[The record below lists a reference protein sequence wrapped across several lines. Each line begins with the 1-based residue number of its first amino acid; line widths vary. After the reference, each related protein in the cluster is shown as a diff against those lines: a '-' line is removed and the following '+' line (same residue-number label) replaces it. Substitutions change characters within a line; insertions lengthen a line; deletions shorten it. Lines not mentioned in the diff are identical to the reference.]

1 MKEQDNK
8 LRGSKELIE
17 EINRTS
23 TSEGMVAVWFLGQES
38 VVLKGGDAIIYID
51 PYMSDELERKAG
63 IKRAFPAP
71 LTPEHI
77 TNANMVLITHE
88 HDDHMDLATISV
100 IAKQSPETM
109 FIAPACCHK
118 AMLGVGVAAEKLL
131 AATCDQWQDFDG
143 FRIKAIPAAHE
154 SLEEHEEFGHR
165 YVGYLV
171 DIGGILFYHAGDTV
185 VYPGLIERLQ
195 ACSIDIGMLPINGG
209 DAFRRRDGIVGN
221 MGFREAAELAAATN
235 IDLTIPMHYD
245 IFPWNGE
252 KPGYFVDYCY
262 ENYPY
267 MKTKVMA
274 RTERL
279 IYVKAE

>member
-1 MKEQDNK
+1 MKEQKNK
-8 LRGSKELIE
+8 LRGSEELIE

-88 HDDHMDLATISV
+88 HDDHMDLTTISV
-100 IAKQSPETM
+100 IANQRPETL
-109 FIAPACCHK
+109 FIAPACCHE
-118 AMLGVGVAAEKLL
+118 AMLGVGVAAERLL
-131 AATCDQWQDFDG
+131 AAKCDQWQDFDG

-154 SLEEHEEFGHR
+154 SLEEHEELGHR

-171 DIGGILFYHAGDTV
+171 DMGGVLFYHAGDTV

-195 ACSIDIGMLPINGG
+195 AYSIDIGMLPINGG

-221 MGFREAAELAAATN
+221 MGFREAAELATATN

>member
-1 MKEQDNK
+1 MKEQNSK
-8 LRGSKELIE
+8 LRGSEELIE

-38 VVLKGGDAIIYID
+38 VVLKGGNAIIYVD

-63 IKRAFPAP
+63 VKRAFPAP

-109 FIAPACCHK
+109 FIAPACCHE
-118 AMLGVGVAAEKLL
+118 AMLGVGVAAECLL
-131 AATCDQWQDFDG
+131 AARCDQWQEFEG
-143 FRIKAIPAAHE
+143 FRLMAIPAAHE
-154 SLEEHEEFGHR
+154 SLEEHEELGHR

-171 DIGGILFYHAGDTV
+171 DIEGVLFYHAGDTV
-185 VYPGLIERLQ
+185 VYPGLAQRLQ
-195 ACSIDIGMLPINGG
+195 AYSIDIGMLPINGG

-221 MGFREAAELAAATN
+221 MGFREAAELAAASN